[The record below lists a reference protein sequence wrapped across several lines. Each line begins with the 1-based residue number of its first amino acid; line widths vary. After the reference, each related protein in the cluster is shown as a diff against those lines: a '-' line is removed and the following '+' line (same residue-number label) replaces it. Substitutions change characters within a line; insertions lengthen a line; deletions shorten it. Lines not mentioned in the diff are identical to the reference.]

1 MSDNIQPIV
10 DFAKPRVVALPELVA
25 GSIRRSIQDGR
36 LAPGQQLP
44 PEPELAQQLG
54 ISRTTLRDAV
64 RILVGQGALE
74 RRRGI
79 GTFVALSPLL
89 NISEGLEF
97 LASTTDVIARQGYQ
111 PGTSESVSEIVPATD
126 DLAQILDVGQ
136 GSPLL
141 HLSRTRTANGQP
153 VIHCEEYVPVQLL
166 PPELVQAGPTDWSLY
181 EVLRQQDRAVTTAL
195 CKIVAVSAD
204 ERLAERLHLPV
215 RHPLLLLR
223 QTHYAADH
231 RPVLYCE
238 NYHNCS
244 VIDFH
249 LIRRS

>member
-1 MSDNIQPIV
+1 M
-10 DFAKPRVVALPELVA
+10 ALPEMVA
-25 GSIRRSIQDGR
+25 ASIRRSIQDGR

-44 PEPELAQQLG
+44 NEPELALQLG
-54 ISRTTLRDAV
+54 ISRTSLRDAV

-79 GTFVALSPLL
+79 GTFVALSPLV

-97 LASTTDVIARQGYQ
+97 LASTTDVIAQQGYR
-111 PGTSESVSEIVPATD
+111 PGTSDIASEITPASA
-126 DLAQILDVGQ
+126 DLAQVLDVAQ
-136 GSPLL
+136 AAPLM

-153 VIHCEEYVPVQLL
+153 VIHCEEYVPLELL
-166 PPELVQAGPTDWSLY
+166 PPEVIQDRPADWSLY
-181 EVLRQQDRAVTTAL
+181 DVLQQQGRGVTSAL

-204 ERLAERLHLPV
+204 DRLAERLRLPL

-238 NYHNCS
+238 NFHNTA

-249 LIRRS
+249 VIRRS

>member
-1 MSDNIQPIV
+1 M
-10 DFAKPRVVALPELVA
+10 
-25 GSIRRSIQDGR
+25 
-36 LAPGQQLP
+36 
-44 PEPELAQQLG
+44 
-54 ISRTTLRDAV
+54 

-79 GTFVALSPLL
+79 GTFVALSPLV

-111 PGTSESVSEIVPATD
+111 PGTSQSVSEITPASA
-126 DLAQILDVGQ
+126 DLAQVLDV
-136 GSPLL
+136 SREAPLL

-153 VIHCEEYVPVQLL
+153 LIHCEEYVPVELL
-166 PPELVQAGPTDWSLY
+166 PPEVIQDGPADWSLY
-181 EVLRQQDRAVTTAL
+181 DVLRQQGRAVTSAL

-204 ERLAERLHLPV
+204 DRLAERLRLPS

-238 NYHNCS
+238 NFHNCS

-249 LIRRS
+249 VIRRR